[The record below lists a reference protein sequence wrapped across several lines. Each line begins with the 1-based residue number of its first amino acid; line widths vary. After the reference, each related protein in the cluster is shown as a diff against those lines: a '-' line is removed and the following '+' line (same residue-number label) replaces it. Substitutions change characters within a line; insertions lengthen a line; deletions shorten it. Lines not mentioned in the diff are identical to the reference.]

1 MTVNRKFGMLVLSL
15 IILSVFAA
23 VNATA
28 LSEDNESIEDV
39 PDLPLILWGGMN
51 VNGEPVSAG
60 CEIMAYYDGE
70 LVAKSTI
77 EEDGKYTL
85 NLNLNPENY
94 ISIEN
99 MELYINDDKASFEI
113 PVSQIETLQSMVP
126 GSIVEIDINSS
137 VSSIDSGT
145 GSGGSSGSTGE
156 ARLVNKDMGE
166 PEPSDKTESHS
177 EANLAGKDEDG
188 ITDPEGS
195 VSLVDDEE
203 GEDLE
208 NIEGSGDLEDAEGA
222 GGVEGTES
230 AGYSTIFTTLLFI
243 GVFLGAFMVIKR

>member
-1 MTVNRKFGMLVLSL
+1 MNRKFGMLVLSL

-39 PDLPLILWGGMN
+39 PDLPLILRGGMN

-60 CEIMAYYDGE
+60 REITAYYDGE

-77 EEDGKYTL
+77 EENGKYTL

-94 ISIEN
+94 TSVEN
-99 MELYINDDKASFEI
+99 MELYINNTKVNFEI
-113 PVSQIETLQSMVP
+113 PVSQIEAVHSMVP
-126 GSIVEIDINSS
+126 GSIIEVDINSS

-156 ARLVNKDMGE
+156 ARVVNKGVGE
-166 PEPSDKTESHS
+166 SEPSDKTGSHS

-188 ITDPEGS
+188 ITELEDP

-203 GEDLE
+203 SEGPGNVEGE
-208 NIEGSGDLEDAEGA
+208 GDAEDAEDAGEAESAEGA
-222 GGVEGTES
+222 G
-230 AGYSTIFTTLLFI
+230 YSTVFMALLFI
-243 GVFLGAFMVIKR
+243 GAFLGAFMIIKR